1 MSNSA
6 CVLYTEGVNNATKI
20 FPSITSAGWKKKK
33 QNNNS
38 CSGVIVG
45 DEFMR
50 GRDKKWLSHLR
61 NVLTANQ

>member
-6 CVLYTEGVNNATKI
+6 CALYTEGVNNATERFCFYNIYWMKEE
-20 FPSITSAGWKKKK
+20 KKRK
-33 QNNNS
+33 NNS

-50 GRDKKWLSHLR
+50 GGGVRSD
-61 NVLTANQ
+61 